1 MGSHTS
7 TAGTGMGND
16 SVVRDSMQ
24 IHFPQRE
31 WLIRCAL
38 VLVCTGFWHSQLNY
52 LSFPLL
58 TFAWLIDGG
67 WRRFDKAI
75 RLPLV
80 QAMFLLCALLLIG
93 LSWSEPVP
101 DGRMKWL
108 KYFVLLIFIPF
119 YLLLNKQRLPW
130 ALGGLAVGY
139 ASILALG
146 VYQWLAVGGQGIP
159 LLGMSYLSFS
169 AMLGVGAVVA
179 VSFACMSQSLKL
191 QLCLGIAALLLLL
204 VQFHQNARALLLATL
219 ISVTLLIFLRYKM
232 AIKRM
237 LGIMLFLTVTM
248 TIFAWSSPVF
258 EDRLMLL
265 RNDIALLQQG
275 DYNSSLGYRLAM
287 WDVGVHAI
295 LNRPLTG
302 YGTGMPA
309 HYFDQI
315 IVTYR
320 DGLYRDLPKFQKT
333 SHFHNDWVEIGVHIG
348 VPGMLALLFLF
359 WGWYQLFKTNQLVFL
374 GVGLLSY
381 LFLSGLT
388 DTFLIFSR
396 TPILLLIITATAI
409 DWRQRRNIIG

>member
-1 MGSHTS
+1 
-7 TAGTGMGND
+7 MGNG
-16 SVVRDSMQ
+16 SVVIDPMQ

-38 VLVCTGFWHSQLNY
+38 VLICAGFWYSQLNY
-52 LSFPLL
+52 FSFPLL
-58 TFAWLIDGG
+58 VFAWLIDGG
-67 WRRFDKAI
+67 WRRFNEAL
-75 RLPLV
+75 RLPVV

-93 LSWSEPVP
+93 LFWSESVP

-108 KYFVLLIFIPF
+108 KYFVLLIFVPF

-139 ASILALG
+139 AGVLALG
-146 VYQWLAVGGQGIP
+146 VYQWLAVGVQGIP

-169 AMLGVGAVVA
+169 AMLGVGATVA

-191 QLCLGIAALLLLL
+191 QVCLGIAALLLML

-237 LGIMLFLTVTM
+237 FGIVLFLTVAM

-265 RNDIALLQQG
+265 RNDIALLQHG
-275 DYNSSLGYRLAM
+275 NYNSSLGYRLAM
-287 WDVGVHAI
+287 WDVGMHAI
-295 LNRPLTG
+295 LDRPLTG
-302 YGTGMPA
+302 YGTGMPV
-309 HYFDQI
+309 HYFEQA
-315 IVTYR
+315 IVTYK
-320 DGLYRDLPKFQKT
+320 DGLYRDLPGFQKT
-333 SHFHNDWVEIGVHIG
+333 SHFHNDWIEIGMHIG
-348 VPGMLALLFLF
+348 VPGMLVLLFLF
-359 WGWYQLFKTNQLVFL
+359 WGWYQLFKANQLVFL
-374 GVGLLSY
+374 GTGLLSY
-381 LFLSGLT
+381 LFVAGLT

-396 TPILLLIITATAI
+396 TPILMLIITATAI
-409 DWRQRRNIIG
+409 DWRQRCNGIG